1 MRTLSTDKVVHVKGS
16 EDGKLALVNQRFTR
30 SRRPFLRWRST
41 DSPRLQLRDTKV
53 NSVKAGQTSRVILL
67 LLSLLL
73 SLLPATVKP
82 SLARAQEE
90 RKQVLYINAYHPG
103 YKWSDDIERAL
114 TETFTKEGNIDLRVE
129 YLDSKRID
137 SQEYLDTLS
146 QLFQTKYKNAQPD
159 LILSSDDV
167 ALNFLFKY
175 ADTIFPNVPVV
186 FVGANYFDVTRLKG
200 YERFTG
206 ISEEAD
212 IAGTLDVALS
222 LHPEVNKV
230 IVVNDTSVTGQKVH
244 GVFTELIPQYPQINF
259 EFLEDVTMDEVRQ
272 RVGTASPD
280 TLVLITI
287 FFLDKAGDFYE
298 YDQFTSIIS
307 ESSSVPVYGT
317 WDFSLG
323 YGIVGGKLT
332 SGYTEGER
340 GAKVAIRILNGESPS
355 SIPVEKQVQSRYMF
369 DYEVMEKWGIDIS
382 QLPKESTVINRPVS
396 FYEENKFLI
405 WGLVIGF
412 IVLIFTIV
420 FLLINNQLRFGLR
433 SKLTLA
439 ITITTFAAVQSLGYF
454 AYLRA
459 TQTQT
464 FLSEQLQTSVE
475 GSVET
480 ELTTSVNSEIT
491 QANSFLEKVGKD
503 IDATANYASQLLREK
518 AVLSDD
524 GYWSAEEKL
533 ITLPTGVLDN
543 PNSDMAAVSV
553 PKWAPLTDSLKTDLE
568 TLIHLDFI
576 VPSTL
581 ESNTDIVGLY
591 FIDPQGTTIYYPNI
605 DLANLV
611 PADLDVTTLPFYLMG
626 TPENNPER
634 KNTWTPPYQDPA
646 GSGLIVTSV
655 SPIYAENDT
664 FRGIIGADIQLA
676 QITKH
681 ISDIKVGKTGY
692 AFLIDDGGHIIAMP
706 PKGYEDF
713 GLTQEVVPV
722 NESPKQSVLD
732 IDSEQLQQVFQQMTD
747 GSNGLTQ
754 VNIQGAAHYIA
765 YGHLPVTGYSI
776 ALVVPVAEMN
786 ESIIRTNARVTSEV
800 QSSVQYGLM
809 LLILVMLGSVVISIV
824 LSRIITSP
832 LEKLTYAAQK
842 ISAGDLTQ
850 VVTVTSRDEVGL
862 LSDTFN
868 KMTTQ
873 LSELFTSLEQRVAD
887 RTKALATSAE
897 VSRRLSTILNEQQL
911 IIEVAEQV
919 KAAFN
924 YYHVHMYLIDETSGD
939 LIMAGG
945 TGQVGATL
953 LGSGHKV
960 PIGKGLVGRAA
971 ENNMPVL
978 VPDTSKDPNWLPN
991 SLLPETRSEAA
1002 VPIATA
1008 DKVLGVLDVQHNEI
1022 NGLQQEDIDLLQ
1034 SLANQVAVALR
1045 NARSYVDVQQRAERE
1060 ANITSI
1066 GLKIKSAT
1074 SIEAALQATAR
1085 ELGRTLGTNDIRVIL
1100 EAPGPTKHSPKPD

>member
-1 MRTLSTDKVVHVKGS
+1 MRALSADNVHVKGS
-16 EDGKLALVNQRFTR
+16 EDGKMSPTNQSFTR
-30 SRRPFLRWRST
+30 SGRLFLKWKPPASAC
-41 DSPRLQLRDTKV
+41 SQSRDIRM
-53 NSVKAGQTSRVILL
+53 NSAKAGRTSGMILL
-67 LLSLLL
+67 FLSLLL
-73 SLLPATVKP
+73 SLLPAIGQP
-82 SLARAQEE
+82 SLAQAQSE

-114 TETFTKEGNIDLRVE
+114 TDTFAEEGNIDLRVE

-137 SQEYLDTLS
+137 SQEYLDGLA

-159 LILSSDDV
+159 LIMSSDDV

-244 GVFTELIPQYPQINF
+244 GIFTELIPQYPQTNF

-287 FFLDKAGDFYE
+287 FFRDKAGDFYE
-298 YDQFTSIIS
+298 YDQFTSTIA

-340 GAKVAIRILNGESPS
+340 GAKVAIRILNGEDPS

-464 FLSEQLQTSVE
+464 FLSEQLQTNVE

-480 ELTTSVNSEIT
+480 ELATIVNSEIT

-503 IDATANYASQLLREK
+503 IDATAIYASQLLREK

-533 ITLPTGVLDN
+533 TTLPTGVLDN

-581 ESNTDIVGLY
+581 GSNTEIVGLY

-611 PADLDVTTLPFYLMG
+611 PAELDVTTLPFYLMG

-664 FRGIIGADIQLA
+664 FRGIIGADVQLA
-676 QITKH
+676 QITKQ
-681 ISDIKVGKTGY
+681 ISKIRVGKTGY
-692 AFLIDDGGHIIAMP
+692 AFLIDNGGHIIAMP
-706 PKGYEDF
+706 PQGYEDF
-713 GLTQEVVPV
+713 NLTEEVVPV

-732 IDSEQLQQVFQQMTD
+732 IDSEQLQPVFQQMTN
-747 GSNGLTQ
+747 GTNGLTQ
-754 VNIQGAAHYIA
+754 VNIRDTEHYIA
-765 YGHLPVTGYSI
+765 YGELPITGYSI

-786 ESIIRTNARVTSEV
+786 ESIIRTNARVTSEA

-809 LLILVMLGSVVISIV
+809 LLVLVMLGSVVVSIV

-832 LEKLTYAAQK
+832 LEKLTSAAQK

-850 VVTVTSRDEVGL
+850 TVTVISRDEVGL
-862 LSDTFN
+862 LSDAFN
-868 KMTTQ
+868 KMTSQ
-873 LSELFTSLEQRVAD
+873 LRELFTSLEQRVAD

-897 VSRRLSTILNEQQL
+897 VSRRLSTILNERQL
-911 IIEVAEQV
+911 ITEVVEQV
-919 KAAFN
+919 KTAFN
-924 YYHVHMYLIDETSGD
+924 YYHVHIYLLDETSGN
-939 LIMAGG
+939 LIMSGG
-945 TGQVGATL
+945 TGEVGAAL
-953 LGSGHKV
+953 LKSGHK
-960 PIGKGLVGRAA
+960 ILNGQGLVGRAA

-991 SLLPETRSEAA
+991 PLLPETRSEAA

-1022 NGLQQEDIDLLQ
+1022 DGLQQEDVDLLQ
-1034 SLANQVAVALR
+1034 SVANQIAIALR
-1045 NARSYVDVQQRAERE
+1045 NARSYIDIQQRAERE

-1100 EAPGPTKHSPKPD
+1100 EAPGLVKPSPKPD